1 MNKTLYYKLLNSG
14 GQSHTIEDYREVIK
28 VIDKRKFLLDRL
40 TGTIRGSF
48 DGEFKKID
56 VKLIKHIVDYLI
68 TNELVDL
75 DRVEKCEI
83 TQNIE

>member
-14 GQSHTIEDYREVIK
+14 GRQYTIEDYREVIK
-28 VIDKRKFLLDRL
+28 VIDTRKFLLDRL
-40 TGTIRGSF
+40 AGTIRGSF
-48 DGEFKKID
+48 DGEFKKLDI
-56 VKLIKHIVDYLI
+56 KLIKHLVDYLI
-68 TNELVDL
+68 TNGLVDL